1 MATTRNSSTGSAL
14 ARAALAVAAAAALLF
29 VATSSHGPSRPSWA
43 ASLDADELDLVGFAG
58 RMPDSKKP
66 KLTAYFLRESYPRG
80 GTARLVI
87 ADTADD
93 VSVQFFR
100 AGGERE
106 ETIPH
111 DVMLG
116 SAASARGLIGNVDG
130 RRELSLRLGNWPSG
144 MYYAQLTSGDRTGYA
159 PFVLRPHV
167 LGEHRIAL
175 VLPTQSWQAYNF
187 RDDDGDGRPNTWYA
201 GGNTARLIR
210 PFTDRGVPPHWKQYD
225 APFIRWLVQ
234 KGREVDY
241 LSDQDLRTAS
251 TGLRLAKAY
260 SLLIFSGHHEYVTKH
275 EYDVVTGF
283 RNRGGDLMFL
293 SANNFFWKITI
304 RDDVMTKVAQW
315 RDLGRPEAALIGV
328 GYRGNDRGKHRGP
341 WIVRDTHSA
350 SWLFAGTKLDVG
362 GRFGK
367 AGIEI
372 DKTTPSSPRQLH
384 ILAEVPNLLGP
395 GLSGQMTY
403 YETAAGARVFAAGA
417 FTLAG
422 AVWDYD
428 IEPLMEN
435 LWWHM
440 TADAAAA

>member
-14 ARAALAVAAAAALLF
+14 ARAALAVAAAVAL
-29 VATSSHGPSRPSWA
+29 VYVPASSHGPSLPSWA
-43 ASLDADELDLVGFAG
+43 AGLDADELDLVGFAG

-66 KLTAYFLRESYPRG
+66 KLTAYFLSESYSRG
-80 GTARLVI
+80 GNAQLVI
-87 ADTADD
+87 TDTAKD

-116 SAASARGLIGNVDG
+116 SAASARRPIGNVDG

-144 MYYAQLTSGDRTGYA
+144 MYYAQLTSGERTGYA
-159 PFVLRPHV
+159 PFVLRPRV
-167 LGEHRIAL
+167 LGEHRVAL
-175 VLPTQSWQAYNF
+175 VLPTETWQAYNF
-187 RDDDGDGRPNTWYA
+187 RDDDRDGRPNTWYA

-210 PFTDRGVPPHWKQYD
+210 PFTNRGVPPHWKQYD
-225 APFIRWLVQ
+225 ASFVRWLVQ
-234 KGREVDY
+234 TGRNVDY
-241 LSDQDLRTAS
+241 LSDRDLRTVSSGA
-251 TGLRLAKAY
+251 RLADAY

-304 RDDVMTKVAQW
+304 RNDVMTKVAQW

-341 WIVRDTHSA
+341 WIVRDAHSA
-350 SWLFAGTKLDVG
+350 SWLFARTKLDVG
-362 GRFGK
+362 GRFGN

-422 AVWDYD
+422 AVWDSD

-435 LWWHM
+435 LWQHM
-440 TADAAAA
+440 TADAARS

>member
-1 MATTRNSSTGSAL
+1 MATTRNYSTERAL
-14 ARAALAVAAAAALLF
+14 ARAAVVVGIAAALVF
-29 VATSSHGPSRPSWA
+29 VAAPSQGPARPSWA
-43 ASLDADELDLVGFAG
+43 AGLDADELELIGFAG
-58 RMPDSKKP
+58 RMPDSTKP
-66 KLTAYFLRESYPRG
+66 KLTAYFQRESYPRG
-80 GTARLVI
+80 GRARLVI
-87 ADTADD
+87 ADTARN

-100 AGGERE
+100 AGGEQE
-106 ETIPH
+106 ETIPN

-116 SAASARGLIGNVDG
+116 SAASASEPIGDVAG
-130 RRELSLRLGNWPSG
+130 RRTLTLRLGNWPSG
-144 MYYAQLTSGDRTGYA
+144 MYYAQLTSRARTGYA
-159 PFVLRPHV
+159 PFVLRPHA
-167 LGEHRIAL
+167 LGEHRVAL
-175 VLPTQSWQAYNF
+175 VLPTESWQAYNF
-187 RDDDGDGRPNTWYA
+187 RDDDRDGRPNTWYA

-210 PFTDRGVPPHWKQYD
+210 PFTNRGVPPHWKQYD
-225 APFIRWLVQ
+225 APFVRWLVQ
-234 KGREVDY
+234 TGRDVDY
-241 LSDQDLRTAS
+241 LSDQDLRTVSSGA
-251 TGLRLAKAY
+251 RLADAY

-283 RNRGGDLMFL
+283 RDRGGDLMFL

-341 WIVRDTHSA
+341 WIVRDAHSA
-350 SWLFAGTKLDVG
+350 SWLLAGTKLGVG
-362 GRFGK
+362 GRFGN

-403 YETAAGARVFAAGA
+403 YETAAGAKVFAAGA

-435 LWWHM
+435 LWQHM
-440 TADAAAA
+440 TSDTVRS

>member
-1 MATTRNSSTGSAL
+1 MATTRNPSTSSSL
-14 ARAALAVAAAAALLF
+14 ARAALAVAAAAALVF
-29 VATSSHGPSRPSWA
+29 VPASSHGPSLPSWA
-43 ASLDADELDLVGFAG
+43 AGLDADELDLVGFAG

-66 KLTAYFLRESYPRG
+66 KLTAYFLRESYLRG

-87 ADTADD
+87 TDSAKD
-93 VSVQFFR
+93 VWVQFFR

-106 ETIPH
+106 ETVPH

-116 SAASARGLIGNVDG
+116 SAASANRSIGNVDG

-144 MYYAQLTSGDRTGYA
+144 MYYAQLTSGGRTGYA
-159 PFVLRPHV
+159 PFVLRPRV
-167 LGEHRIAL
+167 LGEHRVAL
-175 VLPTQSWQAYNF
+175 VLPTETWQAYNF
-187 RDDDGDGRPNTWYA
+187 RDDDRDGRPNTWYA

-210 PFTDRGVPPHWKQYD
+210 AFTDRGVPPHWKQYD
-225 APFIRWLVQ
+225 APFVRWLVQ
-234 KGREVDY
+234 TGRDVDY
-241 LSDQDLRTAS
+241 LSDQDLRTVSSGA
-251 TGLRLAKAY
+251 RLADVY

-350 SWLFAGTKLDVG
+350 SWLFAGTKLGMG
-362 GRFGK
+362 GRFGN

-372 DKTTPSSPRQLH
+372 DKTTSSSPRQLH

-403 YETAAGARVFAAGA
+403 YETAAGAKVFAAGA

-435 LWWHM
+435 LWRHM
-440 TADAAAA
+440 TADAAGP